1 MAGDLAR
8 RIGKLE
14 LGRIGAGETAPLVDR
29 GPPET
34 REEWLARVAA
44 GLEWVRSDDGT
55 WVVRPSERLGAI
67 GIDCGPPV
75 TPRRLPAS

>member
-14 LGRIGAGETAPLVDR
+14 LRRVGAGETAPMVDR

-44 GLEWVRSDDGT
+44 GLDWVRSADGT
-55 WVVRPSERLGAI
+55 WDEVPSDRCRPISSGA
-67 GIDCGPPV
+67 V
-75 TPRRLPAS
+75 LA